1 MRRMRI
7 NEFSVVHPNTV
18 VTLPSS
24 LSSSTS
30 PSSLILSSTSPLLFL
45 SLRHIGTVSK
55 AKTPRKRSSFFKMG
69 DVYKPGKFTSKDLP
83 KGPTAS
89 NQPWD
94 PIFAHYAF
102 NKITGPLQRKQNT
115 TPDDHLTVDELDK
128 WMDAK
133 AAAKVLGI
141 KESELSML
149 TAPQVEERWTK
160 MYSERTNAM
169 QQEVVIAAEVL
180 LEYIDS
186 SLHRKKSRQYY
197 RQYIDNA
204 RQAIDHETELRRRDH
219 RQKFI
224 YLFGIAITTGCAAVL
239 CIAFFRNIITRKDVE
254 NIGANAVSYLY
265 MAFTQPTNPEPA
277 PDYTVRY
284 RDTPTAMTRDQ
295 QSGLYGV
302 TDTTQVRIASEVDAY
317 RRQEEAE
324 LLRLLNDENERAAK
338 EAKERQV
345 RESRVRVYRKGDFD
359 DSGALKEEKTSD
371 ETNVDPAT
379 AFSQMSFRQFASMMA
394 SQFGGGSRFQRI
406 TQDSVRRAEDLEQM
420 RKRMGRSS
428 E

>member
-1 MRRMRI
+1 MRRIRI
-7 NEFSVVHPNTV
+7 TGFSARNHTA
-18 VTLPSS
+18 VTPSS
-24 LSSSTS
+24 SSSS
-30 PSSLILSSTSPLLFL
+30 SSSSLLLTFSSPWMFL
-45 SLRHIGTVSK
+45 SLREIGTVSE
-55 AKTPRKRSSFFKMG
+55 AKPSKKRSSFFQMG
-69 DVYKPGKFTSKDLP
+69 DIYKPGKFTSKDLP

-94 PIFAHYAF
+94 PVFAHYAF
-102 NKITGPLQRKQNT
+102 NKATGPLQRKQNT

-141 KESELSML
+141 KESELSTL
-149 TAPQVEERWTK
+149 TAPQVEERWIK
-160 MYSERTNAM
+160 MYGERTNAM

-186 SLHRKKSRQYY
+186 SLHKKKSRQYY

-204 RQAIDHETELRRRDH
+204 RQAIDHETDLRRRDH

-224 YLFGIAITTGCAAVL
+224 YLSAIAITVGCTIVL
-239 CIAFFRNIITRKDVE
+239 FVAFFRNIITRKDVE

-277 PDYTVRY
+277 PDYTLRY
-284 RDTPTAMTRDQ
+284 RETPTAMTRDQ

-302 TDTTQVRIASEVDAY
+302 TDTTQVRIATEVEEY
-317 RRQEEAE
+317 RRQEEVE
-324 LLRLLNDENERAAK
+324 LLRMLNDENERAAK
-338 EAKERQV
+338 EAKEQRV
-345 RESRVRVYRKGDFD
+345 RESRVRVYRTDDFD
-359 DSGALKEEKTSD
+359 ASGELKENKTNGD
-371 ETNVDPAT
+371 GEVDPAA
-379 AFSQMSFRQFASMMA
+379 AFSQMSFRQFAAMMA

-406 TQDSVRRAEDLEQM
+406 TQDSVRRAEEVEQM
-420 RKRMGRSS
+420 QKRMGGRSS